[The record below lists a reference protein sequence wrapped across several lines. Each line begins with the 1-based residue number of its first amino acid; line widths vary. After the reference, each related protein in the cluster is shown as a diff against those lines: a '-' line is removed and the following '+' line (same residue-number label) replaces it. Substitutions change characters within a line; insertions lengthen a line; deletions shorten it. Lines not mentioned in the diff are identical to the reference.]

1 MIEAIKNVL
10 LFAGLM
16 GIGGMVFVATG
27 MFIVRAFD
35 FVENDY
41 E

>member
-1 MIEAIKNVL
+1 MIEAIKNIL
-10 LFAGLM
+10 LFAALM
-16 GIGGMVFVATG
+16 GVGGVVFVATG

-41 E
+41 D